1 MLVNPVFLWQN
12 LGQVLGLTALVVIGK
27 LLIVVIMSIFFPQP
41 LRTLLVIAIGLS
53 QVGEFSFILG
63 QGGLKLGVL
72 NTDQYS
78 LILAASLFS
87 ITINPFMYKL
97 IDPLERLLCKT
108 ALFSKRAQK
117 RLPAPLPAEDKNK
130 DHVVVVGYDRIGKHL
145 VEVLT
150 SLKIP
155 MIVIE
160 EDIDRIGELQELNI
174 PALYGD
180 ASNSEVLDHTYLQK
194 AKLLVSTV
202 PDETATA
209 MIVSKARALSDDLI
223 IMARSS
229 SQEGVIELEKLG
241 ANYVVLPELEGGLE
255 LIHNALL
262 ELEFP
267 LQEVHAYT
275 QAVRRDHYNLENIS
289 NEEHRSL
296 DDLLAAFK
304 GIEIFWMN
312 LEEDSPIIGQ
322 SLAQAE
328 IRSKTGA
335 SLVALIREG
344 TLMANPKSSTVFQAG
359 DRLGF
364 IGESPQIASVRKLIE
379 LEIPA

>member
-1 MLVNPVFLWQN
+1 
-12 LGQVLGLTALVVIGK
+12 
-27 LLIVVIMSIFFPQP
+27 
-41 LRTLLVIAIGLS
+41 
-53 QVGEFSFILG
+53 
-63 QGGLKLGVL
+63 
-72 NTDQYS
+72 
-78 LILAASLFS
+78 
-87 ITINPFMYKL
+87 
-97 IDPLERLLCKT
+97 
-108 ALFSKRAQK
+108 
-117 RLPAPLPAEDKNK
+117 
-130 DHVVVVGYDRIGKHL
+130 
-145 VEVLT
+145 
-150 SLKIP
+150 
-155 MIVIE
+155 
-160 EDIDRIGELQELNI
+160 
-174 PALYGD
+174 
-180 ASNSEVLDHTYLQK
+180 
-194 AKLLVSTV
+194 
-202 PDETATA
+202 
-209 MIVSKARALSDDLI
+209 
-223 IMARSS
+223 MARSS
-229 SQEGVIELEKLG
+229 SQEGVIQLEKLG

-344 TLMANPKSSTVFQAG
+344 TLMANTKSLTVFQAG

-364 IGESPQIASVRKLIE
+364 IGESPQIESVRKLIM
-379 LEIPA
+379 LENPA